1 MLLRQIKYFIAVV
14 DHNSFSDAAEACFIS
29 QSAISQQIQTL
40 ERELGVLLLIR
51 ENRKF
56 SVTPAGEYFYRRGKN
71 ILANADSLMKETIR
85 LGSDDEL
92 HLRVACI
99 SSYSGIDLQTAL
111 ASFAEIYPEVSIRV
125 LMGTHEELYDMLLT
139 GEADIVINDQRR
151 AFSEIYENFLLGE
164 SNMYVE
170 VSDRNELQLK
180 DVVDIQDLVEMP
192 CVLVSSKQQEQ
203 NEQDYFRNVLEFK
216 GTFIFTETLAE
227 ARLMVISNQG
237 VLPIDGIGKLSP
249 TLDLVKRI
257 RINKDKSVL
266 QRPYYAFWRKEATN
280 YYIEE
285 FAELLKNSIQ
295 KNSYT

>member
-51 ENRKF
+51 ENRRF

-285 FAELLKNSIQ
+285 FAELLKNLIQ

>member
-51 ENRKF
+51 ENRRF

>member
-14 DHNSFSDAAEACFIS
+14 DYNSFSDAAEACFIS

-164 SNMYVE
+164 SNMYIE

-180 DVVDIQDLVEMP
+180 DVVDIQDLVDMP

-249 TLDLVKRI
+249 TVDLVKRI
-257 RINKDKSVL
+257 RINKDKSVM